1 MLWEG
6 WAKRQVYTAVS
17 NSSANITS
25 CLHKYMLYGNQPTTD
40 PSAAHYMWWKTKQSV
55 HAISLCSFK
64 GLDWNYHIGVKVQA
78 ICVWRCEDSLKSIPI
93 QIHAI

>member
-40 PSAAHYMWWKTKQSV
+40 PSAAHYVWWKTKQSV

-64 GLDWNYHIGVKVQA
+64 GLDWNYHIGSRTLLQY
-78 ICVWRCEDSLKSIPI
+78 WL
-93 QIHAI
+93 